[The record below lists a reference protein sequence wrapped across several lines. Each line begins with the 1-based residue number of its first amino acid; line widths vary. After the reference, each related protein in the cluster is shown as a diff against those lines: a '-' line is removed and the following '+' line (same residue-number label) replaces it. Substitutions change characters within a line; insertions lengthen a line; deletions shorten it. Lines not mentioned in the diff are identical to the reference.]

1 VGALGPT
8 TGESGA
14 ASDRRRIYCASI
26 QSGRLWQGEILS
38 PLPQSKL
45 ALTSLPQT
53 NVSSEAGNA
62 PTVTVEFDEHP
73 LVIVLSQDCDL
84 EQDFKARTSDN
95 RVVLFNVLLCDVH
108 QSEELHGK
116 LKAEENKNS
125 NEWRKIREN
134 LDQRFHF
141 LRGIAID
148 EDAEGIGFQ
157 NLAIDFRRYFSIP
170 TDELYERL
178 KLKMT
183 LKRCRLQTPYAEH
196 LANRFHSFQMRVPLS
211 KEHHADS

>member
-1 VGALGPT
+1 MGALGPT
-8 TGESGA
+8 AGQSGA

-26 QSGRLWQGEILS
+26 QLERLWQGEILS
-38 PLPQSKL
+38 PLPQTKL

-53 NVSSEAGNA
+53 DVSSEAGNA
-62 PTVTVEFDEHP
+62 PTVTVEYDEHP

-84 EQDFKARTSDN
+84 EQDYKARATGG
-95 RVVLFNVLLCDVH
+95 RGVLFNILLCDVH
-108 QSEELHGK
+108 QSEELHVK
-116 LKAEENKNS
+116 LKAEENKSS
-125 NEWRKIREN
+125 NEWRKIKEN

-141 LRGIAID
+141 LRGIAVD

-170 TDELYERL
+170 TSELYERL

-196 LANRFHSFQMRVPLS
+196 LANRFHGFQMRVPLS
-211 KEHHADS
+211 KEHHSDS